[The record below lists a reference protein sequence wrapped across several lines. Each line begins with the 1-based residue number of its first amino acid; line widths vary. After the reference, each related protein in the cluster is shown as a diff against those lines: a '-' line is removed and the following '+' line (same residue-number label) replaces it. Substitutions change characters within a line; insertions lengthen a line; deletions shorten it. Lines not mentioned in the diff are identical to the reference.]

1 MSIRVKN
8 SVLEFNIVDTID
20 MENIASWNSDYALLI
35 LRATQQLIFENG
47 E

>member
-1 MSIRVKN
+1 MSIRVKD

-20 MENIASWNSDYALLI
+20 MENIASWNSDYAFLI
-35 LRATQQLIFENG
+35 LRAAQQLIFDNG